1 MTDKIR
7 ADLLV
12 INANQMCTL
21 RGPKRP
27 RVREELRHLGTVPKA
42 AVAMER
48 GKIVAVGSTEELKNK
63 VDRRFVEIL
72 DASGMTILPGFVDP
86 HTHALFYGSRED
98 EFAMKVQGAT
108 YMEIL
113 RDGGGIQRTM
123 VATRNAT
130 KQQLTS
136 TLRQRLSNMLR
147 YGTTTVEVKSGYG
160 LNTKDELK
168 MLEVIKEVDRK
179 HPMTVVPT
187 FLGAHIVPPEF
198 RGRADDYVALMIDDM
213 LPKIEERK
221 LAKYCDVFCEK
232 DVFDTVQSK
241 RLLAK
246 AKEHGLAP
254 KMHIDEIEDIG
265 GVGIAVD
272 VGATSVDHLIVTSAS
287 NMTCLAEKGILG
299 VLLPGTPYVMMN
311 DKHPN
316 ARALIEH
323 GVPVALGTDMS
334 PNCWTESM
342 QMVSSLAC
350 TQLRMTPEEVITA
363 STINAAYAIGLGD
376 KVGSIEVGKQGDLVL
391 MDGPNYMHLPYRF
404 GTNLVKLVIK
414 AGKIMVDRRP
424 EYEER

>member
-42 AVAMER
+42 AVAMAS

-414 AGKIMVDRRP
+414 AGKILVDRRP

>member
-414 AGKIMVDRRP
+414 AGKILVDRRP

>member
-42 AVAMER
+42 AVAMEA

-136 TLRQRLSNMLR
+136 TLSLRLSNMLR

-160 LNTKDELK
+160 LNTRDELK
-168 MLEVIKEVDRK
+168 MLEVIKEVDRR
-179 HPMTVVPT
+179 HPATVIPT

-198 RGRADDYVALMIDDM
+198 QGRADDYITLMIDEM

-232 DVFDTVQSK
+232 GVYDTVQSK
-241 RLLAK
+241 RLLMK
-246 AKEHGLAP
+246 AKEHGLAS

-265 GVGIAVD
+265 GVGVAVE
-272 VGATSVDHLIVTSAS
+272 VGATSVEHLIVTSAP
-287 NMTCLAEKGILG
+287 NMKCLGEKGIIG
-299 VLLPGTPYVMMN
+299 ILLPGTPYVMMD

-323 GVPVALGTDMS
+323 GVPVALGTDMN

-404 GTNLVKLVIK
+404 GTNLVKIVIK
-414 AGKIMVDRRP
+414 SGKVVVDRRP
-424 EYEER
+424 EYEEK

>member
-232 DVFDTVQSK
+232 EVFDTVQSK

-414 AGKIMVDRRP
+414 AGKILVDRRP

>member
-42 AVAMER
+42 AVAMAS

-72 DASGMTILPGFVDP
+72 DASGMTVLPGFVDP

-179 HPMTVVPT
+179 HPVTVVPT

-272 VGATSVDHLIVTSAS
+272 VGATSVDHLIVTSAP
-287 NMTCLAEKGILG
+287 NMKCLADKGILG
-299 VLLPGTPYVMMN
+299 VLLPGTPYVMMD

-414 AGKIMVDRRP
+414 AGKVLVDRRP

>member
-21 RGPKRP
+21 RGPRRP
-27 RVREELRHLGTVPKA
+27 RVRDELRHLGTVPKA
-42 AVAMER
+42 AVAMEN

-130 KQQLTS
+130 KQQLIS
-136 TLRQRLSNMLR
+136 TLNLRLSNMLR

-160 LNTKDELK
+160 LNTRDELK

-179 HPMTVVPT
+179 HPVTVVPT

-198 RGRADDYVALMIDDM
+198 KDRADEYIDLMINEM

-221 LAKYCDVFCEK
+221 LAKYCDVFCDK
-232 DVFDTVQSK
+232 DVFNTVQSK
-241 RLLAK
+241 KLLVC

-265 GVGIAVD
+265 GVGVAVD
-272 VGATSVDHLIVTSAS
+272 VGATSVDHLIVTSAP
-287 NMTCLAEKGILG
+287 NMKCLAEKGIIG
-299 VLLPGTPYVMMN
+299 TLLPGTPYVMMD

-323 GVPVALGTDMS
+323 GVPVALGSDMN

-350 TQLRMTPEEVITA
+350 TQLRMTPEEVISA

-376 KVGSIEVGKQGDLVL
+376 KVGSIEVGKLGDLLL

-404 GTNLVKLVIK
+404 GTNLVKVVIK
-414 AGKIMVDRRP
+414 SGKVVVDRRP

>member
-1 MTDKIR
+1 
-7 ADLLV
+7 
-12 INANQMCTL
+12 
-21 RGPKRP
+21 
-27 RVREELRHLGTVPKA
+27 
-42 AVAMER
+42 
-48 GKIVAVGSTEELKNK
+48 
-63 VDRRFVEIL
+63 
-72 DASGMTILPGFVDP
+72 
-86 HTHALFYGSRED
+86 
-98 EFAMKVQGAT
+98 
-108 YMEIL
+108 
-113 RDGGGIQRTM
+113 
-123 VATRNAT
+123 
-130 KQQLTS
+130 
-136 TLRQRLSNMLR
+136 MLR

-232 DVFDTVQSK
+232 EVFDTVQSK